1 MRKSYFFTVQD
12 WMVQD
17 LKLRGAD
24 LLVFAV
30 IYGYTQGAQGIF
42 NGTGHYIAYIT
53 GLSRPSVVRSLDMLV
68 SKQYVQKNVIYK
80 SSRKRY
86 TEYTLGDF
94 FVDEGCLQEM
104 EESKTVKETAKDN
117 NSGIVQQIIQH
128 LNNATGQ
135 HYKAD
140 NIKTKQLIN
149 TRLKEGY
156 TLQDFFTVIDKKT
169 RRWADNEKMR
179 QYIRPETLFSNKF
192 ESYLNEIEQPGAVIN
207 PEDDIML
214 KGFNELVEYK
224 KGDVL

>member
-1 MRKSYFFTVQD
+1 MKKSYFFTVQD

-68 SKQYVQKNVIYK
+68 AKQYVQKNIIYK
-80 SSRKRY
+80 SNRKHY

-94 FVDEGCLQEM
+94 FVDEGNLQEI
-104 EESKTVKETAKDN
+104 EKSTVKEPAKDN
-117 NSGIVQQIIQH
+117 NSEIVQQIIQH

-179 QYIRPETLFSNKF
+179 QFIRPETLFSNKF
-192 ESYLNEIEQPGAVIN
+192 ESYLNEIEQPGMVLN
-207 PEDDIML
+207 PDDDIML
-214 KGFNELVEYK
+214 KGYNDLVEYK
-224 KGDVL
+224 KGDIL